1 MTLVSI
7 VLAALGFMALI
18 VFHELGHFTAAKL
31 VGMRVEKFSLFFPP
45 NLVSKRRGETEYAIG
60 VIPLGGYVKITG
72 MNPSEDLPDE
82 VRTRAY
88 YSQPVWK
95 RIVVIAAGPA
105 VNLVIAFLLMF
116 VFFAGIGAETA
127 PKQAKVDVVEKA
139 YPAAGQLR
147 PGDRIVAVDGKRGDV
162 RTLSRQISSHR
173 CAQSPPEA
181 RCKASEPAKVTISR
195 GGEERTISLA
205 PIYDPQA
212 RKTRLGFGY
221 QPGPRKTLPPG
232 EAFTQ
237 TFDRFT
243 FISGQTLTLP
253 ARLFDA
259 QKRKEISGV
268 VGSYEVTRQTIIQD
282 ISEVVLILAVISLSL
297 AIVNLFP
304 FLPLDGGHIFWALV
318 ELVRRKPVSYRTM
331 EKSSVIGFMLVIG
344 LFVLG
349 LTNDIGRLAGEG
361 FQVR

>member
-1 MTLVSI
+1 MTLLSI

-18 VFHELGHFTAAKL
+18 ILHELGHFTAAKL

-60 VIPLGGYVKITG
+60 AIPLGGYVKITG

-105 VNLVIAFLLMF
+105 VNLVIAFVLMF
-116 VFFAGIGAETA
+116 VFFAAIGPETTPKRAGIGVIERG
-127 PKQAKVDVVEKA
+127 
-139 YPAAGQLR
+139 YPATGKLR
-147 PGDRIVAVDGKRGDV
+147 LNDRLIAVDDKRIKPAEV
-162 RTLSRQISSHR
+162 TRAISSHR
-173 CAQSPPEA
+173 C
-181 RCKASEPAKVTISR
+181 T
-195 GGEERTISLA
+195 
-205 PIYDPQA
+205 QA
-212 RKTRLGFGY
+212 RPSQGCRAARPVELSVQRGERRLELSLTPVYDSALGRTRLGF
-221 QPGPRKTLPPG
+221 QLAPGPRKTLPPG
-232 EAFTQ
+232 EAFTR
-237 TFDRFT
+237 TVDRFA

-268 VGSYEVTRQTIIQD
+268 VGSYEVTRQTIIED

-331 EKSSVIGFMLVIG
+331 ERSSIIGFMLVIG
-344 LFVLG
+344 LFALG